1 MWCVCVCV
9 FLYNIYRNIYI
20 ILNIYS
26 GIKNNETMPFA
37 ATRMNLEMIILCEVR
52 ERGVPY
58 GITYPYYDKWN
69 PNYDTNDLFTKQK
82 QTLRHRE
89 QI

>member
-1 MWCVCVCV
+1 
-9 FLYNIYRNIYI
+9 
-20 ILNIYS
+20 
-26 GIKNNETMPFA
+26 MPFA

-89 QI
+89 QIQNYKRGNKVDKLGVWN